1 VNVGEYD
8 EDWGP
13 QSDAGPNLAQ
23 VTSAALVGVDG
34 LPVIVEVDL
43 LRRLPG
49 MTMGGMAARAIK
61 ESPDRVRSAL
71 EKAGYEWPKKRV
83 VVNLAPSD
91 LPKGGTGFDLPVAVA
106 LLRAA
111 GEIPPGPA
119 ERFLLI
125 GELGLT
131 GEVRPVPGVLAA
143 ALAAREQGLEGVVVA
158 RDNGAEA
165 ALVDGLEVWPVSSLA
180 EVASLLSGEARPLP
194 VDPPQPARFRLGEPD
209 LSEVRGLDWPRF
221 ALEVAAAG
229 GHNLMLVGPPGTGK
243 SMLSQRMPS
252 ILPPLTRDEAL
263 EVTRIHSAGGVL
275 PPGAGLV
282 ERRPFRAPHHTVT
295 PAALAGGGA
304 PIRPGEITLAH
315 LGVLFLDEMP
325 EFQRSALE
333 VLRQPL
339 EDQAVAVARA
349 NARVTFP
356 ADFQLVATANPCPCG
371 YYWDEKRPC
380 QCNPHQIQTYRTRLS
395 GPLLDRIDI
404 FAYVP
409 RVAYEQLGSDEQGE
423 PSTAVRERVLRA
435 REVQLARL
443 DDRPAGLRR
452 NARMTRTDLGRFC
465 SLDPASTA
473 LMKRCVDD
481 GSLSARA
488 HDRVLRVARTV
499 ADLRGHPRLN
509 TEDVVDAVDLR
520 VGAHPLESMR
530 NPAEPADE
538 VFPAIPNQPRPHAA
552 G

>member
-1 VNVGEYD
+1 VSEYEAHRRPD
-8 EDWGP
+8 SEDDG
-13 QSDAGPNLAQ
+13 QMLAQ
-23 VTSAALVGVDG
+23 VMSATLVGVDG
-34 LPVIVEVDL
+34 VPVTVEVDL
-43 LRRLPG
+43 IRRLPG
-49 MTMGGMAARAIK
+49 MSMGGMLARAVK
-61 ESPDRVRSAL
+61 ESPDRVRSSV
-71 EKAGYEWPKKRV
+71 EGAGWDWPKKRV
-83 VVNLAPSD
+83 VVNLAPSN
-91 LPKGGTGFDLPVAVA
+91 LPKVGTGFDLPIAVA

-119 ERFLLI
+119 ERFLLV

-143 ALAAREQGLEGVVVA
+143 ALAARNAGLEGVVVP
-158 RDNGAEA
+158 RENGAEA
-165 ALVDGLEVWPVSSLA
+165 ALVEGLEVWPVTSLV
-180 EVASLLSGEARPLP
+180 EVASLLAGESQPQSVA
-194 VDPPQPARFRLGEPD
+194 PPQPLQFRPHEPD
-209 LSEVRGLDWPRF
+209 LCEVRGLPWPRF

-243 SMLSQRMPS
+243 SMLSQRLPS

-295 PAALAGGGA
+295 PQALAGGGA

-349 NARVTFP
+349 AARVSFP
-356 ADFQLVATANPCPCG
+356 ADFQLVATANPCNCG
-371 YYWDEKRPC
+371 YVWDNQRPC
-380 QCNPHQIQTYRTRLS
+380 QCNPHQVQVYRNRLS

-409 RVAYEQLGSDEQGE
+409 RVAYEELGSAEQGE
-423 PSTAVRERVLRA
+423 PSAAVRRRVLRA
-435 REVQLARL
+435 REVQLERFA
-443 DDRPAGLRR
+443 DRPAGLRR
-452 NARMTRTDLGRFC
+452 NARMSRADLERFC
-465 SLDPASTA
+465 ALHDEAKQ
-473 LMKRCVDD
+473 LMKRCVDE

-499 ADLRGHPRLN
+499 ADLRGNVRLS

-530 NPAEPADE
+530 NPAEPADA
-538 VFPAIPNQPRPHAA
+538 PLSMTHKSPRPHAA